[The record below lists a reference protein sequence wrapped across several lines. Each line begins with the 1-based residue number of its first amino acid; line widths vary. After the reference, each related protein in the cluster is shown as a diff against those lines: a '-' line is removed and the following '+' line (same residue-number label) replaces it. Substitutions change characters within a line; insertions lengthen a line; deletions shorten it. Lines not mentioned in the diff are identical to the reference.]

1 MRENSAKDFTRHTY
15 LAHEIVFCSA
25 GFLIVLI
32 TNSQQHIRG
41 WHGFVVLSKNYDK
54 ICPEFTAALAI
65 MF

>member
-15 LAHEIVFCSA
+15 LTHEIVFCSA

-41 WHGFVVLSKNYDK
+41 VYRSVSHPILN
-54 ICPEFTAALAI
+54 PT
-65 MF
+65 